1 MPKSKL
7 FISFFKKILF
17 YMKKIILIDVID
29 PRIDKKEAEK
39 RMIESEN
46 LVDTF
51 WWFVVVKKIQ
61 KKQLPNYK
69 YFVWAWKLE
78 EIRGIAL
85 AEWVDIIILNNH
97 LKTQQLFNIE
107 WDFFQNDDIQ
117 IWDRVDLILNIFKK
131 HASSSEAKLQIELAA
146 IKHMWPRIFWM
157 WMELSK
163 QWWWIWTRW
172 KGETNTEIMKRHLA
186 KQEKVLVEKIKK
198 LEKRREWQR
207 LSRERKWFKQVAIVW
222 YTNAWKSQLMSAI
235 TKKNIKI
242 KDELFATLDTRVWE
256 MYLQN
261 SWKTCLVS
269 DTIWFIR
276 DLPPDLIQAFKSTLE
291 EAIYADLI
299 LHVVD
304 FSDPE
309 KEEKIQVTN
318 EILADLWAENIP
330 KILVFNKIDLVFS
343 NKNFSN
349 YYDICHSCEG
359 WNPGWNTL
367 EKEWFCFYIP
377 EKYRKLN
384 PVFVSALGKIRVL
397 ELKSE
402 IEEFLEK

>member
-1 MPKSKL
+1 
-7 FISFFKKILF
+7 
-17 YMKKIILIDVID
+17 
-29 PRIDKKEAEK
+29 
-39 RMIESEN
+39 
-46 LVDTF
+46 
-51 WWFVVVKKIQ
+51 
-61 KKQLPNYK
+61 
-69 YFVWAWKLE
+69 
-78 EIRGIAL
+78 
-85 AEWVDIIILNNH
+85 
-97 LKTQQLFNIE
+97 
-107 WDFFQNDDIQ
+107 
-117 IWDRVDLILNIFKK
+117 
-131 HASSSEAKLQIELAA
+131 
-146 IKHMWPRIFWM
+146 
-157 WMELSK
+157 
-163 QWWWIWTRW
+163 
-172 KGETNTEIMKRHLA
+172 MKRHLA

-330 KILVFNKIDLVFS
+330 KILVFNKIDLV
-343 NKNFSN
+343 KK
-349 YYDICHSCEG
+349 DWEIC
-359 WNPGWNTL
+359 
-367 EKEWFCFYIP
+367 FFIP
-377 EKYRKLN
+377 EKYRKLE
-384 PVFVSALGKIRVL
+384 PVFVSALGKIGVL
-397 ELKSE
+397 ELKNR